1 MKLEVVS
8 IVTRDQVQIF
18 GGFWEPRAPAPVSRA
33 VEAWLLLPG
42 ASGAF
47 YSQVQGPFASALAD
61 AGYPVLTLS
70 TRGHDLAW
78 LNRLNGKV
86 YGLAAEIIAEAGEDI
101 VAALDELERRG
112 YRRIG
117 LLGHSMGA
125 IKGSYFLAH
134 GGDPRICLFVQTSG
148 GRIGRSRWEGAPN
161 RDKIAQELERAERL
175 VAEGR
180 GDELMLF
187 EASLQGRSYFTPNAF
202 LDRHRDDR
210 YDTLA
215 LAAGLTVPTI
225 FLGGSNEP
233 EMIPPGLLE
242 QFQAAATRAKP
253 SAIATIEGAD
263 HFYTGKAKEAID
275 AVLAFLRQME

>member
-8 IVTRDQVQIF
+8 LITRDQVQIF
-18 GGFWEPRAPAPVSRA
+18 GGFWEPRPGIQPVA
-33 VEAWLLLPG
+33 VDAWLLLPG

-47 YSQVQGPFASALAD
+47 YSQVQDPFASALTE

-78 LNRLNGKV
+78 LNRLNGKL

-101 VAALDELERRG
+101 LAALDELERRG

-125 IKGSYFLAH
+125 IKSSYFLAH
-134 GGDPRICLFVQTSG
+134 GGDPRIRVFAQTSG
-148 GRIGRSRWEGAPN
+148 GRIGRPRWEGSPN
-161 RDKIAQELERAERL
+161 RDSIERELRRAEQL

-180 GDELMLF
+180 GEELILF
-187 EASLQGRSYFTPNAF
+187 ETSIQGRSYFTPLAY
-202 LDRHRDDR
+202 LDRHADDR
-210 YDTLA
+210 YDTLK

-233 EMIPPGLLE
+233 EMIPAGLLE
-242 QFQAAATRAKP
+242 QFRAAATGAKP

-275 AVLAFLRQME
+275 AVLAFCRQVG

>member
-1 MKLEVVS
+1 MKLEIVS
-8 IVTRDQVQIF
+8 LITRDQVQIF
-18 GGFWEPRAPAPVSRA
+18 GGFWEPRGNATPVA
-33 VEAWLLLPG
+33 VDAWLLLPG
-42 ASGAF
+42 AGGAF
-47 YSQVQGPFASALAD
+47 YSQVQGPFAMALAD

-78 LNRLNGKV
+78 QNRLNGKL

-112 YRRIG
+112 YRRVG

-125 IKGSYFLAH
+125 IKCSYFLAH
-134 GGDPRICLFVQTSG
+134 GGDPRVRLFAQTSG
-148 GRIGRSRWEGAPN
+148 GRIGRPRWEGSPQ
-161 RDKIAQELERAERL
+161 QEKVEEALRHAEQL

-180 GDELMLF
+180 GEELKLF
-187 EASLQGRSYFTPNAF
+187 ETSIQGRTYMTPLAF
-202 LDRHRDDR
+202 IDRHADDR
-210 YDTLA
+210 YDTLK

-225 FLGGSNEP
+225 FLGGSEEP
-233 EMIPPGLLE
+233 EMIPRGLLE
-242 QFQAAATRAKP
+242 AFQAAAKDARP

-275 AVLAFLRQME
+275 AVLAFARQVG

>member
-8 IVTRDQVQIF
+8 LITRDQVQIF
-18 GGFWEPRAPAPVSRA
+18 GGFWEPRGTPVATA
-33 VEAWLLLPG
+33 VDAWLLLPG

-78 LNRLNGKV
+78 LNRLNGKL

-101 VAALDELERRG
+101 VAGLDELERRG
-112 YRRIG
+112 FRRVG

-134 GGDPRICLFVQTSG
+134 GGDPRIRVFAQTSG
-148 GRIGRSRWEGAPN
+148 ARIGRSRWEQAPN
-161 RDKIAQELERAERL
+161 RSKIEEELRRAEQL
-175 VAEGR
+175 IAEGR
-180 GDELMLF
+180 GEELLLF
-187 EASLQGRSYFTPNAF
+187 ETTLQGRSYSTPNAF
-202 LDRHRDDR
+202 IDRHVDDR
-210 YDTLA
+210 YDTLK

-233 EMIPPGLLE
+233 EMIPKSLLE
-242 QFQAAATRAKP
+242 QFQAAATGARP
-253 SAIATIEGAD
+253 SAFAMIEGAD

-275 AVLAFLRQME
+275 AVLAFVRQLG